1 MILLAVKNNNIYNRL
16 EFHNDE
22 TKGKTMRAILTV
34 IGKDRVGIIAT
45 VSQVLAKLNIN
56 ILDINQT
63 VLQEYFT
70 MIMLV
75 DYNSATASFQQIKLA
90 LNNLGKEID
99 MDIRIQR
106 EEIFDSMHKL

>member
-1 MILLAVKNNNIYNRL
+1 
-16 EFHNDE
+16 
-22 TKGKTMRAILTV
+22 MRAILTV
-34 IGKDRVGIIAT
+34 IGKDTVGIIAS
-45 VSQVLAKLNIN
+45 VSHILAKLNIN

-75 DYNSATASFQQIKLA
+75 DYKASSVSFEQIKTE
-90 LNNLGKEID
+90 LNNVGDEIG
-99 MDIRIQR
+99 MVIRIQR

>member
-1 MILLAVKNNNIYNRL
+1 
-16 EFHNDE
+16 
-22 TKGKTMRAILTV
+22 MRAILTV

-45 VSQVLAKLNIN
+45 VSTVLAKLNIN

-75 DYNSATASFQQIKLA
+75 DYKSSSASFEQIKTA
-90 LNNLGKEID
+90 LKNLGEEIG

-106 EEIFDSMHKL
+106 EEIFESMHKL